1 MKQKYRIGD
10 KDFFQYELVLWQEE
24 ELTRL
29 AMPSTG
35 LDNISLQSI
44 ITRLFVED
52 GLAKALAIILFEDSE
67 KMTMQERENYLR
79 DHITASMQAKVLQDF
94 FACNVSA
101 WQEWQ
106 KVGQEM
112 MSRKSKNDQTSTK

>member
-1 MKQKYRIGD
+1 
-10 KDFFQYELVLWQEE
+10 
-24 ELTRL
+24 
-29 AMPSTG
+29 MPTAG
-35 LDNISLQSI
+35 LDNLSLQSI

-67 KMTMQERENYLR
+67 KMTIQERENYLR

-94 FACNVSA
+94 FACNASA

-112 MSRKSKNDQTSTK
+112 MSRKNKTESTSTK